1 MEMNVC
7 GGRIIIWWDFGVGLH
22 VSRKVFNEL
31 MN

>member
-1 MEMNVC
+1 MEMYM
-7 GGRIIIWWDFGVGLH
+7 GRKNNYMVGFWVGLH